1 MKIYIYT
8 YTNAGLKQKRAE
20 FYSALLLVKM
30 LVQLSLHLYF
40 HILFKFQQYWNIRA
54 EISAYF
60 LWLTYCK
67 LQVESSP
74 RLKVMK
80 GAVAAETAVER
91 PLIERFANERTVI

>member
-40 HILFKFQQYWNIRA
+40 HLLFKFQ
-54 EISAYF
+54 
-60 LWLTYCK
+60 
-67 LQVESSP
+67 
-74 RLKVMK
+74 
-80 GAVAAETAVER
+80 
-91 PLIERFANERTVI
+91 